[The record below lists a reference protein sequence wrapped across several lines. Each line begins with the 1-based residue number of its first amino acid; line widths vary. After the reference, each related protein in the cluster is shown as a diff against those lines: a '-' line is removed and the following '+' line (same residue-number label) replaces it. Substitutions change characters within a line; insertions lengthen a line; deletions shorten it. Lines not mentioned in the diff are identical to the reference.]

1 MTIIHKWI
9 HHCCRYGIGLSWGDL
24 IILAGNTAIGQITKN
39 RDFDYRFY
47 REHKTKH
54 IENGNKSP
62 SHQSQ
67 QWRLQRD
74 DYRYFET
81 IKDCYREH
89 GFAFAGLLWRKN
101 WWLRWIREVKKKSLE
116 KKLISIS
123 SIYTNRAKYNYI
135 SIHIC
140 LYMTHCQMLG
150 KFEYTLPAKFWRLV
164 GCTEMLSW

>member
-1 MTIIHKWI
+1 MTIIHNWMHKFY
-9 HHCCRYGIGLSWGDL
+9 CCRYGIGLSWGDL

-101 WWLRWIREVKKKSLE
+101 WWLWWIREVKKKSM
-116 KKLISIS
+116 KKFISIC
-123 SIYTNRAKYNYI
+123 SIYTNGAKYDYI
-135 SIHIC
+135 HIHIC
-140 LYMTHCQMLG
+140 LCMNI
-150 KFEYTLPAKFWRLV
+150 
-164 GCTEMLSW
+164 